1 LKSNTSPKY
10 NDPMSPII
18 SIIRGKCKTGK
29 ALLDSTAS
37 VNLLSYLVFKEI
49 GLGELNDSNLLKDM
63 IHEKVE

>member
-1 LKSNTSPKY
+1 
-10 NDPMSPII
+10 MSPII